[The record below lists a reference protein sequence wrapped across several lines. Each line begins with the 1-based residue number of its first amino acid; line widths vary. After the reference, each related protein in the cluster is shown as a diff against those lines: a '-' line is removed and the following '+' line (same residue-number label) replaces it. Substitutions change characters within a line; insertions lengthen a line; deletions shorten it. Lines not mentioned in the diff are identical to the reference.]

1 MTSTDHR
8 PSTAIGSR
16 RRNQRFVGGVAAGST
31 LGLALAQVVVNL
43 AQLPADAG
51 LGPLAG
57 PVLTPAVAALLL
69 SGTAVLAIAGRTPP
83 GVDPVVDHHRCRP
96 DVAASPRHRVLV
108 GSVVGAAPPPSGRAG
123 PVGSGGCPR
132 LHRTGPDAAVRCAS
146 IERRT
151 TAPRD
156 RTSKPGQCGS
166 ERPTSSSARALSPDI
181 SRST

>member
-31 LGLALAQVVVNL
+31 LGLALAHLLVNL

-83 GVDPVVDHHRCRP
+83 GGLIRWSIITGAVLMWLLLLATAFWSVASSAPLLLRP
-96 DVAASPRHRVLV
+96 DGPGPWALVAAPAYTALARTLRSAARRSNAARPPRVTGHRNPV
-108 GSVVGAAPPPSGRAG
+108 SVARSDPP
-123 PVGSGGCPR
+123 
-132 LHRTGPDAAVRCAS
+132 
-146 IERRT
+146 
-151 TAPRD
+151 APR
-156 RTSKPGQCGS
+156 PA
-166 ERPTSSSARALSPDI
+166 P
-181 SRST
+181 